1 MHVYVNMAFH
11 LLRRRRGQSSQK
23 IAALCIIIA
32 CLNDEGEDTRKKWP
46 DRHWLRRRA
55 ERGSYS
61 FRYAATQVWNML
73 PDDIRTSQSLT
84 AFKRAIQDITV

>member
-32 CLNDEGEDTRKKWP
+32 CLDDEGEDTPKKWP

-55 ERGSYS
+55 ERGSY
-61 FRYAATQVWNML
+61 AG
-73 PDDIRTSQSLT
+73 I
-84 AFKRAIQDITV
+84 IH